1 MNIKKTLKR
10 LRPSYAIMKKLGHT
24 PGQVITPDDLA
35 TILSDKETFNKDER
49 KWARLRRA
57 DAVRVHGHVMAKID
71 KEAEDRALVLMRS
84 ATD

>member
-1 MNIKKTLKR
+1 MNIKKIVKR

-24 PGQVITPDDLA
+24 PGQVIMPDDLA

-49 KWARLRRA
+49 KWAISHCG
-57 DAVRVHGHVMAKID
+57 DAVAILGHVTAQTR
-71 KEAEDRALVLMRS
+71 EAEDRALVLMRS